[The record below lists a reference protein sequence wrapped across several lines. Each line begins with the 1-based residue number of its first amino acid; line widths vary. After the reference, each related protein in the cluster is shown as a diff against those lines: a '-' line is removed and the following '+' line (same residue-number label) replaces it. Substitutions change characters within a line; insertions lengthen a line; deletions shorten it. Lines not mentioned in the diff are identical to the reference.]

1 MRDVAETEVPYSLLG
16 AQLAPVQDLLDDEAV
31 SEIAVNRPGEVW
43 IERAGAAVMERR
55 DQPEFSI
62 DRLKILANAVAAA
75 SRQEISPARPL
86 LSARLSTGERIQL
99 VFEPVIEHGVAIA
112 IRRQVMQHVTLQQYA
127 RDGFFDTVVV
137 ADDTALSETDRTL
150 GALLR
155 DGQIEEFLTHAVTT
169 RKNIIV
175 SGGTSSGK
183 TTFANALIGAIPG
196 GERIIGIEDARE
208 LAPHH
213 ANFLPLIASRGGQ
226 NTASETVTARH
237 LLEAS
242 LRLRPD
248 RILLGELRGE
258 EAYPYLRAI
267 NSGHPGSITTVHS
280 DTPGG
285 ALDQIGFMV
294 MQSGIGLG
302 FEAVKTYVRSIID
315 VIVQLRRIDGQRR
328 IESIW
333 FRPLATTEAPR

>member
-1 MRDVAETEVPYSLLG
+1 MDGAIEPIRFSLLG

-31 SEIAVNRPGEVW
+31 SEIAVNRPGEIW

-55 DQPEFSI
+55 DQPEFTTEKL
-62 DRLKILANAVAAA
+62 RILANAVA
-75 SRQEISPARPL
+75 SHSKQEISGAKPL

-99 VFEPVIEHGVAIA
+99 VYEPVVEEGVAIA
-112 IRRQVMQHVTLQQYA
+112 IRRQVMRRVTLRQYSE
-127 RDGFFDTVVV
+127 RGFFDTVAI
-137 ADDTALSETDRTL
+137 ADDAAISDADRALA
-150 GALLR
+150 GLLKEGR
-155 DGQIEEFLTHAVTT
+155 YEEFMTRSITE

-183 TTFANALIGAIPG
+183 TTFANALIGAIPN
-196 GERIIGIEDARE
+196 GERLIGIEDARE

-226 NTASETVTARH
+226 NVAGETVTAKH

-267 NSGHPGSITTVHS
+267 NSGHPGSITTVHA

-294 MQSGIGLG
+294 LQSGIGLG
-302 FEAVKTYVRSIID
+302 FEAVKAYVRSIID
-315 VIVQLRRIDGQRR
+315 VIVQLKRIDGQRR

-333 FRPLATTEAPR
+333 FRPLESMEETG

>member
-1 MRDVAETEVPYSLLG
+1 MDGAIEPIRFSLLG
-16 AQLAPVQDLLDDEAV
+16 AQLSPVEDLLNDPKV

-43 IERAGAAVMERR
+43 IERAGTPVMERR
-55 DQPEFSI
+55 DQPEFTKEK
-62 DRLKILANAVAAA
+62 LKLLANAVAAA
-75 SRQEISPARPL
+75 SRQEISSARPL

-99 VFEPVIEHGVAIA
+99 VFEPVVESGVAVA
-112 IRRQVMQHVTLQQYA
+112 IRRQVMQRVTLAQYA
-127 RDGFFDTVVV
+127 ANGFFDNVAI
-137 ADDTALSETDRTL
+137 ADDAAVSDFDRDLAAMLKEGRTEAFMQ
-150 GALLR
+150 G
-155 DGQIEEFLTHAVTT
+155 AVTG

-196 GERIIGIEDARE
+196 GERLIGIEDARE

-213 ANFLPLIASRGGQ
+213 ANFLPMIASRGGQ
-226 NTASETVTARH
+226 NEAGETVTARH

-267 NSGHPGSITTVHS
+267 NSGHPGSITTVHA

-285 ALDQIGFMV
+285 ALEQIGFMV
-294 MQSGIGLG
+294 LQAGIGLG
-302 FEAVKTYVRSIID
+302 FEAVKAYVRSIID
-315 VIVQLRRIDGQRR
+315 VIVQLKRIDGERR

-333 FRPLATTEAPR
+333 FRPLESMGDAP

>member
-1 MRDVAETEVPYSLLG
+1 MRDVAEADIPFSLLG
-16 AQLAPVQDLLDDEAV
+16 AQLAPVQDLLDDDAV

-43 IERAGAAVMERR
+43 IERAGAAAMERR

-62 DRLKILANAVAAA
+62 DRLKVLANAVAAA
-75 SRQEISPARPL
+75 SRQEISPAKPL

-99 VFEPVIEHGVAIA
+99 VFEPVIERGVALA

-127 RDGFFDTVVV
+127 SGGFFDTVMV
-137 ADDTALSETDRTL
+137 ADDIALSETDRSL
-150 GALLR
+150 AALLR
-155 DGQIEEFLTHAVTT
+155 EGNIETFMTRAVTE

-196 GERIIGIEDARE
+196 GERLIGIEDARE

-226 NTASETVTARH
+226 NAAGETVTAKH

-294 MQSGIGLG
+294 LQSGIGLE
-302 FEAVKTYVRSIID
+302 FEAVKAYVRSIID

-333 FRPLATTEAPR
+333 FRPLEAMKAAG

>member
-1 MRDVAETEVPYSLLG
+1 MDGAIEPIRFSLLG

-31 SEIAVNRPGEVW
+31 SEIAVNRPGEIW

-55 DQPEFSI
+55 DQPEFTTEKL
-62 DRLKILANAVAAA
+62 RILANAVA
-75 SRQEISPARPL
+75 SHSKQEISGAKPL

-99 VFEPVIEHGVAIA
+99 VYEPVVEEGVAIA
-112 IRRQVMQHVTLQQYA
+112 IRRQVMRRVTLRQYSE
-127 RDGFFDTVVV
+127 RGFFDTVAI
-137 ADDTALSETDRTL
+137 ADDAAISDADRALA
-150 GALLR
+150 GLLKEGR
-155 DGQIEEFLTHAVTT
+155 YEKFMTRSITE

-183 TTFANALIGAIPG
+183 TTFANALIGAIPD
-196 GERIIGIEDARE
+196 GERLIGIEDARE

-226 NTASETVTARH
+226 NVAGETVTAKH

-267 NSGHPGSITTVHS
+267 NSGHPGSITTVHA

-294 MQSGIGLG
+294 LQSGIGLG
-302 FEAVKTYVRSIID
+302 FEAVKAYVRSIID
-315 VIVQLRRIDGQRR
+315 VIVQLKRIDGQRR

-333 FRPLATTEAPR
+333 FRPLESMKETG